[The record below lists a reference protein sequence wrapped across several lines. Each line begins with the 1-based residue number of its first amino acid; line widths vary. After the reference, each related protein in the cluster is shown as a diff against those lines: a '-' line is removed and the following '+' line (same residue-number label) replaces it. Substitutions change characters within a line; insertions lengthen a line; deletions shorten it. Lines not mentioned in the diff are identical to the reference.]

1 MREAVGNGSWVTS
14 LSNNGRRK
22 RRVAW
27 SARGFGAACVTPWR
41 TMGPADLIDIL
52 GERLAAGDVDGALA
66 LYEPHATFVAA
77 PGRRLSGA
85 DAIRS
90 VLERLAASRPRL
102 ESNIEQVLEAD
113 NTALVINRWA
123 LQGTGPDGEPVSMD
137 GRSADVMRRQ
147 PDGEWRILID
157 DPWGGAA

>member
-1 MREAVGNGSWVTS
+1 MDCVGLRRS
-14 LSNNGRRK
+14 LRDTMETR
-22 RRVAW
+22 
-27 SARGFGAACVTPWR
+27 R